1 MKITSEPRSDQW
13 NADDFLQGPRVFTIA
28 GVRVGKAEAKYDI
41 DLVEGGGR
49 CWRPPPTVV
58 RFLTYAW
65 GTDQSE
71 DWVGRRVELF
81 RDADVQFGREK
92 PGGVRVSAIS
102 HIDKPQSML
111 ISTTRGK
118 RGLFSVKPL
127 PDAPTPP
134 RDESGRDWLNEM
146 GLVND
151 TDALTVLYKAFV
163 ATPGAFTDAL
173 KSAFGERGAAIKAA
187 NTPAEQAEDAAGQ

>member
-13 NADDFLQGPRVFTIA
+13 NADDFIQGPRIFTIA
-28 GVRVGKAEAKYDI
+28 GVRDGKAEARYDF

-58 RFLTYAW
+58 RFLTFAW
-65 GTDQSE
+65 GTDESAE
-71 DWVGRRVELF
+71 WVGRRVELY
-81 RDADVQFGREK
+81 RDENVQFGRDK

-102 HIDKPQSML
+102 HIDKPQSVL

-118 RGLFSVKPL
+118 RGLFTVKPL

-134 RDESGRDWLNEM
+134 RDESGRNWLEE
-146 GLVND
+146 LKLAAD
-151 TDALTVLYKAFV
+151 DLTAILALGT
-163 ATPGAFTDAL
+163 
-173 KSAFGERGAAIKAA
+173 AA
-187 NTPAEQAEDAAGQ
+187 NTAHAAADTVEIIRARYKELKEEVGA